1 MTTQITP
8 FGGQTP
14 APVPYTGFP
23 PAASGGGSRG
33 GTNPLVR
40 LLSAFRRFKWLILG
54 LTVVGGGVGTLATRY
69 MPEKYVVSAA
79 VFLEERGGDVGPV
92 EASEFLSG
100 QQWLELLRQPSVL
113 DQVVRDQRLYIV
125 GPNPGPGTSSRE
137 GPSGPDASIFTAF
150 DLAEQFV
157 PGRYTLNVG
166 ADGRSW
172 ELVQVTSGT
181 KTRGTLGD
189 SAGASYGFK
198 WVPEL
203 QARQAEGSYSF
214 TILTPR
220 EVTNQIRDALGT
232 SLAPRGGRFVDITY
246 DGTDPERAR
255 RTLNAILRTFVTQAT
270 QLKRRNLSDQ
280 TDALD
285 SQLVAATQRLRD
297 AETSLQNFKIN
308 TVTQRKED
316 VPVTPGLAMTTS
328 ATYGQYFQ
336 QREVLD
342 SLRRER
348 RELSEVLARAQTGD
362 ITLDQ
367 MLAIGVVRTS
377 PELTR
382 ILTQISEAEAGV
394 REQLVR
400 YTEENPVV
408 VSARQRVTALRTQTL
423 PAYANAVIRR
433 LDEDISSRESRVRNT
448 EREMRDIPTRT
459 ITEQRLTREVDLAR
473 TTEAEIVK
481 RAEIARLQEA
491 SSLPDLRILSEAVA
505 PLEPAKNRKSVII
518 ILGTLVGLGLGLGL
532 AFVLDATDKRF
543 RYMTQVS
550 DDLGLTILGVV
561 PEIKRA
567 KGETPSA
574 EEAAQ
579 VIEAFRTIRLNLSHV
594 FPEDGP
600 IALTISSPMP
610 SDGKSLVSSNLAL
623 SFAEAGYRTIL
634 IDGDT
639 RRGEL
644 HRTFGVERRPGLL
657 DHLAGELAWRD
668 ALHQTSHA
676 QLTLMTSGSRHRNG
690 PELMGSRK
698 MSKLMEELRR
708 DFQVIIVDSP
718 PLGAGI
724 DPFVLGTQTGNLMLV
739 VRAGATERDFA
750 EAKLQII
757 DQLPIRMLGAVLN
770 DVRSSMTEYKYYS
783 YTYGYGQPDAHEEP
797 IALPAVVTG
806 PKS

>member
-8 FGGQTP
+8 FGGYAP
-14 APVPYTGFP
+14 APAPAPYTGFP
-23 PAASGGGSRG
+23 PPPTGGSPRG
-33 GTNPLVR
+33 AANPLVR
-40 LLSAFRRFKWLILG
+40 LLNAIRRFKWLILG
-54 LTVVGGGVGTLATRY
+54 LTVVGGGLGTIATRY

-79 VFLEERGGDVGPV
+79 IFLEERGGDAGPV

-100 QQWLELLRQPSVL
+100 QQWLELLKQPSVL
-113 DQVVRDQRLYIV
+113 DAVVRDQRLYIV

-137 GPSGPDASIFTAF
+137 GPTGPDASLFAEF

-157 PGRYTLNVG
+157 PGRYILNVG
-166 ADGRSW
+166 ADGKRW
-172 ELVQVTSGT
+172 ELVQVSSGT
-181 KTRGTLGD
+181 KTRGVLGD
-189 SAGASYGFK
+189 SAGAGYGFK
-198 WVPEL
+198 WVP
-203 QARQAEGSYSF
+203 RPIPRMAEKSFAF

-220 EVTNQIRDALGT
+220 EVTNQIQDALGT

-255 RTLNAILRTFVTQAT
+255 RTLNAVLRTFVAEAT
-270 QLKRRNLSDQ
+270 ALKRGNLSDQ
-280 TDALD
+280 SAALD

-297 AETSLQNFKIN
+297 AEAALQNFKIS

-336 QREVLD
+336 QREVVD
-342 SLRRER
+342 SLRRDR
-348 RELSEVLARAQTGD
+348 RELSEVLARAQGGD

-367 MLAIGVVRTS
+367 MLAIGVVRSS

-382 ILTQISEAEAGV
+382 ILTQISEAEASV

-400 YTEENPVV
+400 YTDVNPLV

-433 LDEDISSRESRVRNT
+433 LDEEIASRENRIRNT

-459 ITEQRLTREVDLAR
+459 ITEQRLTREVELAR
-473 TTEAEIVK
+473 STEADIVK

-518 ILGTLVGLGLGLGL
+518 VLGTLAGLGLGLGL
-532 AFVLDATDKRF
+532 AFLLDLTDKRF

-550 DDLGLTILGVV
+550 DDLGLTIVGVV

-579 VIEAFRTIRLNLSHV
+579 VIESFRTIRLNLSHV
-594 FPEDGP
+594 FPENAP

-657 DHLAGELAWRD
+657 DHLAGELTWRD
-668 ALHQTSHA
+668 VLHPTSHP
-676 QLTLMTSGSRHRNG
+676 QLSLLTSGSRHRNG

-698 MSKLMEELRR
+698 MTKLMDELRKE
-708 DFQVIIVDSP
+708 FEVIIVDSP

-757 DQLPIRMLGAVLN
+757 DQLPIRLLGAVLN
-770 DVRSSMTEYKYYS
+770 DVRSTMTEYKYYS
-783 YTYGYGQPDAHEEP
+783 YTYGYGAPEAHEEP
-797 IALPAVVTG
+797 MALP
-806 PKS
+806 PR